1 MIYGKYRL
9 KQNEITTSEYFIAVV
24 YRHLYSNASSKN
36 YGGKCMSYSIKNS
49 VFIVCIFMS
58 SLGLALEK
66 LPHKP
71 EIQLASRYQTNIVI
85 NDYLVSEKLDGVRAR
100 WNGRHL
106 VTRGGHVI
114 SAPSWF
120 TDGFSKQAL
129 DGELWITRN
138 RFDEVSAIV
147 RSKIADKI
155 KWKSV
160 TFQVFDLPMSSKI
173 FAERYEQ
180 LQQIVN
186 ESTSPFLFYIAQ
198 KKLTNKRQLHQWLDD
213 VEAQG
218 GEGLMLH
225 HKQAR
230 YEHKRS
236 KKLLK
241 LKKVYDA
248 EARVVGHIEG
258 RGKYQGM
265 LGAMLMETD
274 SGIRFKLGSGL
285 SDELRQNP
293 PPIGSLVTYQYYG
306 ITKKGKP
313 RFASFLRVRTRR
325 P

>member
-1 MIYGKYRL
+1 
-9 KQNEITTSEYFIAVV
+9 
-24 YRHLYSNASSKN
+24 
-36 YGGKCMSYSIKNS
+36 MSYSIKSS
-49 VFIVCIFMS
+49 VFIVCILMS

-71 EIQLASRYQTNIVI
+71 EIQLASRYQANIAI
-85 NDYLVSEKLDGVRAR
+85 SDYLVSEKLDGVRAR
-100 WNGRHL
+100 WDGRQL
-106 VTRGGHVI
+106 ITRGGHIVN
-114 SAPSWF
+114 APAWF
-120 TDGFSKQAL
+120 IDGFPKQVL
-129 DGELWITRN
+129 DGELWIARN

-147 RSKIADKI
+147 RSKIADEI

-160 TFQVFDLPMSSKI
+160 TFQVFDLPMSPKT

-180 LQQIVN
+180 LRQIVN
-186 ESTSPFLFYIAQ
+186 ESTSPFLFFIAQ
-198 KKLTNKRQLHQWLDD
+198 KQLANKHQLRQWLDD
-213 VEAQG
+213 VEAQE

-236 KKLLK
+236 KNLLK

-248 EARVVGHIEG
+248 EARVVEHIEG

-265 LGAMLMETD
+265 LGAMLMET
-274 SGIRFKLGSGL
+274 SNGIRFKLGSGL

-313 RFASFLRVRTRR
+313 RFASFLRMRASR

>member
-1 MIYGKYRL
+1 MR
-9 KQNEITTSEYFIAVV
+9 
-24 YRHLYSNASSKN
+24 
-36 YGGKCMSYSIKNS
+36 YSIKSS
-49 VFIVCIFMS
+49 VFIVCILLS
-58 SLGLALEK
+58 NLCLALEK
-66 LPHKP
+66 RLPKP
-71 EIQLASRYQTNIVI
+71 DIQLASRYQTNIVI
-85 NDYLVSEKLDGVRAR
+85 SDYLVSEKLDGVRAR
-100 WNGRHL
+100 WSGQHL
-106 VTRGGHVI
+106 ITRGGHII
-114 SAPSWF
+114 STPSWF
-120 TDGFSKQAL
+120 TNGFPKQAL
-129 DGELWITRN
+129 DGELWIARN
-138 RFDEVSAIV
+138 RFDDVSAIV
-147 RSKIADKI
+147 RRNIADDI

-160 TFQVFDLPMSSKI
+160 TFQVFDLPMSSKT

-180 LQQIVN
+180 LRQIVN
-186 ESTSPFLFYIAQ
+186 ESTSPFLFFIAQ
-198 KKLTNKRQLHQWLDD
+198 KQLANKRQLHQWLDD
-213 VEAQG
+213 VEAQE

-236 KKLLK
+236 KNLLK

-248 EARVVGHIEG
+248 EARVVEHIEG

-313 RFASFLRVRTRR
+313 RFASFLRMRASR